1 MLSIASLNPSTPF
14 NHFPDYAVHYI
25 FNHHSLLPSTF
36 SLPSIRIPVALP
48 PPTDHSTCAPLMP
61 FNSSTM
67 NQITQG
73 HIVLTHSRSEHYAAT
88 RNLGISFFQNPDN
101 LC

>member
-67 NQITQG
+67 NQSTP
-73 HIVLTHSRSEHYAAT
+73 RSSLSPNA
-88 RNLGISFFQNPDN
+88 LISELSTSQ
-101 LC
+101 L